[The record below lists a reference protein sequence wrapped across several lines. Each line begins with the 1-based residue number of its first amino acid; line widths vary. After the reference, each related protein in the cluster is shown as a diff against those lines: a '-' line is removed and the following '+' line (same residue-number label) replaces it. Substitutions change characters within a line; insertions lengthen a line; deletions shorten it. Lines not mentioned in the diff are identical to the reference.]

1 MKFFQKVFAIVSVIM
16 TLSIP
21 TTALAECKSVLRYVN
36 GVMNFDQIE
45 ARKVSSVLEKALAQ
59 NTAVCVS
66 DPLFNPSQ
74 KLLMDL
80 SETYKLKFN
89 LETGFLQRIKDGF
102 IAGWHGAWDILIKFY
117 SGQQLDP
124 YNYKELTDSM
134 YATIKADLV
143 AGKGVILVSHSEGN
157 LFALELKKMAKT
169 EGYADNL
176 VTIVYIAPPTKVL
189 LDALRQSMV
198 LSFLDR
204 VIGTLTGVNKP
215 NFVPDTSTTAELGH
229 GMLAVYMNPDVTGT
243 FTTFYCEKKKKTARS
258 VILDSIGISA
268 RCQFGP
274 CVSISFSNGE
284 C

>member
-1 MKFFQKVFAIVSVIM
+1 MA
-16 TLSIP
+16 LSIP
-21 TTALAECKSVLRYVN
+21 TTASAECKSVLRYIN

-45 ARKVSSVLEKALAQ
+45 ARKVSSVLEKALAA
-59 NTAVCVS
+59 NTAICVS

-80 SETYKLKFN
+80 SENYKMKFN
-89 LETGFLQRIKDGF
+89 LETGFLQRIENGF
-102 IAGWHGAWDILIKFY
+102 IAGWHGAWDILYKFY

-157 LFALELKKMAKT
+157 LFALELKKMAKAG
-169 EGYADNL
+169 GYADNL
-176 VTIVYIAPPTKVL
+176 VTIVHIAPPTKVS

-198 LSFLDR
+198 LSSLDR

-215 NFVPDTSTTAELGH
+215 NFAPDTSTTIELGH

-243 FTTFYCEKKKKTARS
+243 FTNFYCEKKKKAARD